1 MSIQYS
7 DIKDTFVN
15 RGENMEFGLAVFR
28 ARTETVTFANI
39 LKSYGV
45 NVAIISTPR
54 QINVS
59 CGISVRFNP
68 RDADKARSIL
78 ARRKFN
84 SFAGFFLAKQVDA
97 SLKIVP
103 LVH

>member
-1 MSIQYS
+1 
-7 DIKDTFVN
+7 
-15 RGENMEFGLAVFR
+15 MEFGLAVFR
-28 ARTETVTFANI
+28 ARTETVNFANI

-68 RDADKARSIL
+68 NDIEKAKAIL
-78 ARRKFN
+78 SRRKFN
-84 SFAGFFLAKQVDA
+84 SFAGFYLAKQVNA
-97 SLKIVP
+97 TLKITP
-103 LVH
+103 LR

>member
-1 MSIQYS
+1 
-7 DIKDTFVN
+7 
-15 RGENMEFGLAVFR
+15 MEFGLAVFR
-28 ARTETVTFANI
+28 ARTETVTFANL

-45 NVAIISTPR
+45 NVMIISTPR

-68 RDADKARSIL
+68 DQIEIAKNIL

-84 SFAGFFLAKQVDA
+84 TFGGFYLVKQVGA
-97 SLKIVP
+97 NLKIEP
-103 LVH
+103 ID

>member
-1 MSIQYS
+1 
-7 DIKDTFVN
+7 
-15 RGENMEFGLAVFR
+15 MEFGLAVFR
-28 ARTETVTFANI
+28 ARTETTTFASL

-45 NVAIISTPR
+45 KVMIISTPR

-68 RDADKARSIL
+68 NNIEKARSIL

-84 SFAGFFLAKQVDA
+84 TFAGFYLAKQSGV
-97 SLKIVP
+97 SLKITP
-103 LVH
+103 LD

>member
-1 MSIQYS
+1 
-7 DIKDTFVN
+7 
-15 RGENMEFGLAVFR
+15 MEFGLAVFR
-28 ARTETVTFANI
+28 ARTETVTFANL

-54 QINVS
+54 KINVS

-68 RDADKARSIL
+68 EEIDKARGII

-84 SFAGFFLAKQVDA
+84 SFAGFYLVKQVGA
-97 SLKIVP
+97 NLRITP
-103 LVH
+103 FE

>member
-1 MSIQYS
+1 
-7 DIKDTFVN
+7 
-15 RGENMEFGLAVFR
+15 MEFGLAVFR
-28 ARTETVTFANI
+28 ARTETVNFANL

-45 NVAIISTPR
+45 NVMIISTPR

-68 RDADKARSIL
+68 DQIEIAKNIL

-84 SFAGFFLAKQVDA
+84 TFGGFYLVKQVGA
-97 SLKIVP
+97 NLKIEP
-103 LVH
+103 IAI